1 MDLLFH
7 ALDYHEE
14 FFRLM
19 FVNHS
24 FEEDHHDRHVLHQQ
38 LSDPLDFLFHSIEEK
53 GDELFQSYSNIDP
66 T

>member
-1 MDLLFH
+1 MNFLFH

-24 FEEDHHDRHVLHQQ
+24 FEEDHHDRQVLHQQ
-38 LSDPLDFLFHSIEEK
+38 LIDPLDFLFHSIEKK
-53 GDELFQSYSNIDP
+53 GNEILHDYSNIHP